1 MLVET
6 LNTNSI
12 RNINSEIKPTIK
24 YSNIFVGEC
33 IVKNLQLKKKKI
45 KKKSIFYWIIY
56 LYFSNNCTYKIK

>member
-33 IVKNLQLKKKKI
+33 IVKNLQLKKKNDKEKI
-45 KKKSIFYWIIY
+45 DILLNYIFV
-56 LYFSNNCTYKIK
+56 FFK

>member
-6 LNTNSI
+6 LNINNI

-33 IVKNLQLKKKKI
+33 IIKNLQLKKKD
-45 KKKSIFYWIIY
+45 KKKSIFY
-56 LYFSNNCTYKIK
+56 

>member
-33 IVKNLQLKKKKI
+33 IVKNLQLKKKR
-45 KKKSIFYWIIY
+45 
-56 LYFSNNCTYKIK
+56 